1 MGIGEFGDN
10 LSIFRDINVLGLCKQ
25 KIPSKVAFKFRR
37 SNQHVL
43 ASPLAILFTFI
54 ISNRAKYAA
63 DSYKITR
70 ELPDN
75 LMWGPTRV
83 KVVDGFLW
91 WSPLCYVHNT
101 VYLYIIYALKSV
113 V

>member
-1 MGIGEFGDN
+1 MGIGELGDD
-10 LSIFRDINVLGLCKQ
+10 LAVFRDINVLRRCKQ
-25 KIPSKVAFKFRR
+25 KILAEIAFQFRC

-43 ASPLAILFTFI
+43 ASPLAILFVFI
-54 ISNRAKYAA
+54 ISNRAKYAV

-70 ELPDN
+70 KLPDN

-91 WSPLCYVHNT
+91 
-101 VYLYIIYALKSV
+101 
-113 V
+113 